1 MGIFAEYSSF
11 CVLVSPADLFLSAIT
26 HSTSLIPPCLLL
38 FSLLPPVSLFFTNSP
53 NCIALSVSV
62 LLCYPTQ
69 TVLSPSVFLPPN
81 LLFVLRRLQ
90 HSLVMFFF
98 LRSHFRTSE
107 GEQEKIGL
115 RKPAVKGS
123 SAPFALQIS
132 AQHSETF
139 RPSSSLSEKQVVSR
153 STCLVSLFDASI
165 PSELPQPPAPN
176 LPDQGLV
183 SRDVIGWSRL
193 LFLILLNTS
202 PHYIPLIVP
211 LHFHLWSPISILPD
225 SHTHP
230 HTLVDTLQL
239 HYTEWKEF
247 QMSRGGPLLVSHGC
261 RRGRCLNLHKMS
273 SQFFSLESER
283 NFLFLLVNQV
293 VEEETLLA
301 YREKIKKDPAALFNI
316 QCVKE
321 QSNAAFIS
329 LEKSHKVLLIIIFVI
344 WESSLL

>member
-69 TVLSPSVFLPPN
+69 TVLSPSVS
-81 LLFVLRRLQ
+81 RRLQ

-139 RPSSSLSEKQVVSR
+139 RPSSSLSENQVVSR
-153 STCLVSLFDASI
+153 STCLFSLFDASI
-165 PSELPQPPAPN
+165 PSELPQPPTPN

-183 SRDVIGWSRL
+183 SRDVIG
-193 LFLILLNTS
+193 
-202 PHYIPLIVP
+202 
-211 LHFHLWSPISILPD
+211 
-225 SHTHP
+225 
-230 HTLVDTLQL
+230 
-239 HYTEWKEF
+239 
-247 QMSRGGPLLVSHGC
+247 
-261 RRGRCLNLHKMS
+261 
-273 SQFFSLESER
+273 
-283 NFLFLLVNQV
+283 
-293 VEEETLLA
+293 
-301 YREKIKKDPAALFNI
+301 
-316 QCVKE
+316 
-321 QSNAAFIS
+321 
-329 LEKSHKVLLIIIFVI
+329 
-344 WESSLL
+344 